1 MKIISDLYSEHAGN
15 LLVSVTSSLSAP
27 GSANCV
33 SDVSDVILCSYTDSV
48 VIACSTLHKIRIV

>member
-15 LLVSVTSSLSAP
+15 LLVSVTSSP

-48 VIACSTLHKIRIV
+48 VIACSALHCTKYE

>member
-15 LLVSVTSSLSAP
+15 LLVSVTSSMSSL

-33 SDVSDVILCSYTDSV
+33 SDVSDVILWSYTDNV
-48 VIACSTLHKIRIV
+48 VIACSALHCTKYE